1 MGDRKVPLPFG
12 VLSGRIVPFPT
23 GGVPGSGAVS
33 ARIRRDY
40 LVLGK
45 KAPALCNK
53 AGRPRPRAHAR
64 VRVPMPFGER
74 ADGRY
79 HWSCNTHNYIAKEH
93 RMNPELSELARLR
106 TMSTVYS
113 MIGMDVPEMER
124 LVELEAKYEVKE
136 KV

>member
-1 MGDRKVPLPFG
+1 MAWVKKPRRCVIKRD
-12 VLSGRIVPFPT
+12 
-23 GGVPGSGAVS
+23 
-33 ARIRRDY
+33 AR
-40 LVLGK
+40 
-45 KAPALCNK
+45 AH
-53 AGRPRPRAHAR
+53 AHAR